1 MPDAVNSQPGHPK
14 PEPPKH
20 PLVAQPPPASVLG
33 AGSAHSSGGAST
45 GAGQAD
51 TATPNSATPNGV
63 PPGRVPTSGP
73 RAVLIGPP
81 GSGKST
87 VAKGLAREWGVARRD
102 TDDDIVRTSGKSI
115 SDIFLD
121 DGEAAFRE
129 LEVAAVAAAL
139 GEHRGVLSLGGGA
152 ILNDSTQA
160 LIAGY
165 AEAGGDVIFLDVSL
179 TAAAPRVGL
188 NNARPML
195 VGNPR
200 RQWAALM
207 EERRPIY
214 ERLAT
219 RTVNTDHLNARRI
232 AHEIAGTVPQS
243 DSDAGEAS
251 E

>member
-1 MPDAVNSQPGHPK
+1 MPDSVNSQPGHPK

-20 PLVAQPPPASVLG
+20 PLVAQPPPASVQPPALMPD
-33 AGSAHSSGGAST
+33 SARTSSTQS
-45 GAGQAD
+45 
-51 TATPNSATPNGV
+51 SL
-63 PPGRVPTSGP
+63 PPAAGP

-115 SDIFLD
+115 SDIFLY

-129 LEVAAVAAAL
+129 LEVAAVAAAIAK
-139 GEHRGVLSLGGGA
+139 HRGVLSLGGGA
-152 ILNDSTQA
+152 ILDESTQA
-160 LIAGY
+160 LLESYAAG
-165 AEAGGDVIFLDVSL
+165 GGDVIFLDVSL

-200 RQWAALM
+200 RQWAELM
-207 EERRPIY
+207 EARRPIY

-219 RTVNTDHLNARRI
+219 RTVSTDHLNAKRI
-232 AHEIAGTVPQS
+232 AHEIAGTSPT
-243 DSDAGEAS
+243 DGEAT

>member
-1 MPDAVNSQPGHPK
+1 MPDSVNSQPGHPK

-51 TATPNSATPNGV
+51 TATPNSATPNSATPDSVTPNGV

-102 TDDDIVRTSGKSI
+102 TDDDIARTSGKSI

-152 ILNDSTQA
+152 IHNDSTQA

-195 VGNPR
+195 VASGR
-200 RQWAALM
+200 R
-207 EERRPIY
+207 
-214 ERLAT
+214 
-219 RTVNTDHLNARRI
+219 
-232 AHEIAGTVPQS
+232 
-243 DSDAGEAS
+243 
-251 E
+251 